1 MEEINYY
8 HILGF
13 FDQERE
19 VDGLAEV
26 PLAEFCSK
34 LVKES
39 RESREGEEVDLDRFL
54 ESKDGKSLPVGVYE
68 AISELPTE
76 YLGIGFAVGY
86 VLGQKFDIGDQNILR
101 IVNHLKERIFKAKVL
116 PYFPR
121 TERQKEEPRSPTAK

>member
-8 HILGF
+8 HILGV
-13 FDQERE
+13 FDQEQD
-19 VDGLAEV
+19 DGGMCIV
-26 PLAEFCSK
+26 PLTEFCFK

-39 RESREGEEVDLDRFL
+39 GEGEGEDLDRFL
-54 ESKDGKSLPVGVYE
+54 ESKDGESLPAKVHD
-68 AISELPTE
+68 AIGNLPTG

-86 VLGQKFDIGDQNILR
+86 VLGQECEISDQRILR

-121 TERQKEEPRSPTAK
+121 TKWQKEEPQSPTAK